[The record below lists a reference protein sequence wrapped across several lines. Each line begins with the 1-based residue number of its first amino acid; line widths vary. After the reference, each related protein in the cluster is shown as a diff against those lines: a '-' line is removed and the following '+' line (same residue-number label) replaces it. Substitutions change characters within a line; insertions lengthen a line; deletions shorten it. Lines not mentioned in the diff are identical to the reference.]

1 MKDYF
6 RSMSFESGRRDVWV
20 VAACT
25 GISYAGDF
33 LAETALVLTVQQ
45 RGGSGM
51 VVAALLLASMGP
63 LVAMAPVAGRI
74 VDRYSSRVL
83 LIGVGAVQVAVCTGL
98 AFARAPWLVIAL
110 VAVLAAGLAVTG
122 PTLGAL
128 VPQMVGRDRLPR
140 AQATVQMLRGL
151 GILVGPALAGVLVG
165 TYGQAVPLLA
175 DAASYLAVIAAGVLL
190 ATVRRGGAI
199 PVDPDTGKV
208 RGGFSLV
215 RADRL
220 LVGALVLVTAGITS
234 LTCDNVAEVFL
245 VRGTLHGTAIA
256 YGLLGALWS
265 VAALAGTG
273 LLGRRT
279 PGDRGLVGL
288 LVVVLAV
295 LGLVML
301 GFAGAPSVVWLI
313 PVVVVGGLGN
323 GALNLAVGVLLGRR
337 VAPEA
342 RGRVG
347 AAVTAVANT
356 GTVAGYAGGGLLLS
370 VLAPRTLFTA
380 SGLACL
386 VVVTALAAPVLR
398 ASGQAAAVP
407 GPGVAPVPAASR

>member
-6 RSMSFESGRRDVWV
+6 RSMSFESGRRDVWI

-51 VVAALLLASMGP
+51 VVAALLLAAMVP
-63 LVAMAPVAGRI
+63 LVAMGPVAGRI

-83 LIGVGAVQVAVCTGL
+83 LVGVGAVQVVVCAGL
-98 AFARAPWLVIAL
+98 AFARASWLVIAL

-128 VPQMVGRDRLPR
+128 VPQMVDRDRLPR
-140 AQATVQMLRGL
+140 AQATVQTVRGV
-151 GILVGPALAGVLVG
+151 GILAGPALAGVLVG

-175 DAASYLAVIAAGVLL
+175 DAASYLAVVAAGLLL

-199 PVDPDTGKV
+199 PVDPGTGKV

-220 LVGALVLVTAGITS
+220 LVGALVLITAGITS
-234 LTCDNVAEVFL
+234 LTCDNVGEVFL
-245 VRGTLHGTAIA
+245 IRGTLHGTATA

-265 VAALAGTG
+265 VAALGGTW

-279 PGDRGLVGL
+279 PGDRGLVA
-288 LVVVLAV
+288 VLAIV
-295 LGLVML
+295 LAALGLVML
-301 GFAGAPSVVWLI
+301 GMAGAPSVPWLI
-313 PVVVVGGLGN
+313 PVYVVGGLGN
-323 GALNLAVGVLLGRR
+323 GALNLALGVLLGRR

-347 AAVTAVANT
+347 AVCTAVANA

-370 VLAPRTLFTA
+370 VLTPRTLFVVG
-380 SGLACL
+380 GLVCVL
-386 VVVTALAAPVLR
+386 VVATLAVPVLR
-398 ASGQAAAVP
+398 VSALA
-407 GPGVAPVPAASR
+407 VAPAPAVSR

>member
-1 MKDYF
+1 
-6 RSMSFESGRRDVWV
+6 MSFASGRRDVWI

-45 RGGSGM
+45 RGGSGT
-51 VVAALLLASMGP
+51 VVAALLLASMVP
-63 LVAMAPVAGRI
+63 LVALGPVAGRI
-74 VDRYSSRVL
+74 VDRYSSRAL
-83 LIGVGAVQVAVCTGL
+83 LIGVGAAQVAVCTGL
-98 AFARAPWLVIAL
+98 AFARASWLVIAL

-122 PTLGAL
+122 PTLAAL
-128 VPQMVGRDRLPR
+128 VPQMVDRDRLPR
-140 AQATVQMLRGL
+140 AQATVQTVRGL
-151 GILVGPALAGVLVG
+151 GILAGPALAGVLVG
-165 TYGQAVPLLA
+165 SYGQAVPLLA
-175 DAASYLAVIAAGVLL
+175 DAASYLAVVAAGLLL
-190 ATVRRGGAI
+190 ATVRRGGAV
-199 PVDPDTGKV
+199 PVDPGTGKV

-215 RADRL
+215 AADRL

-234 LTCDNVAEVFL
+234 LTCDNVGEVFL
-245 VRGTLHGTAIA
+245 VRETLHGTATA

-265 VAALAGTG
+265 VAALGGTW

-301 GFAGAPSVVWLI
+301 GLAGAPSVPWLI
-313 PVVVVGGLGN
+313 PVFVVGGVGN
-323 GALNLAVGVLLGRR
+323 GALNLAIGVLLGRR

-347 AAVTAVANT
+347 AVFTSVANA

-386 VVVTALAAPVLR
+386 LVVAALAAPVLR
-398 ASGQAAAVP
+398 TSGRSAAVP
-407 GPGVAPVPAASR
+407 APAVAPAPADSR